1 LQPIG
6 VTADFALVFGEQ
18 SAAGKADGL
27 TITHFWTVVQKL
39 SQAKRPATSPPA
51 EPASTAAMPTGWR
64 GDLSGRTC

>member
-18 SAAGKADGL
+18 SAGKADGL

-39 SQAKRPATSPPA
+39 S
-51 EPASTAAMPTGWR
+51 
-64 GDLSGRTC
+64 